1 MLGRTDGL
9 SALFPHF
16 SSRQM
21 CLVPGELLPRPTNTL
36 FVS

>member
-9 SALFPHF
+9 SAPFPHF